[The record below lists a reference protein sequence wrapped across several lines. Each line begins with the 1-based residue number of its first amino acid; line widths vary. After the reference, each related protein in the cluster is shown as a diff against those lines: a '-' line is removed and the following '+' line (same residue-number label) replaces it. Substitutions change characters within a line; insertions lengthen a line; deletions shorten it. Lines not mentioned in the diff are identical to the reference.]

1 MHYVRPNV
9 QLHVSNLDLHISA
22 RGSFNQWSG
31 FARSVSLSYSAFCNR
46 EIRTRQRHSTSCRE
60 CRRRKQKCNQAK
72 NTACNNCARRFPPV
86 PCIYD
91 NSIKV
96 LSQYRESI
104 VDLTV
109 IETKIEESESE
120 GAESSSIPEFGSP
133 LEQISQDL
141 PPRTQSLTCR
151 TRSAGFDHD
160 PLMFATPA
168 TCGLQDEEPSDQDVV
183 PTIPRG
189 QHCSGSNKLEIK
201 LHSDGVVSN
210 PLELLP
216 IASTRKNHQ
225 LFQFFVQILSPFIS
239 SIDGE
244 NPHGAFRSQWLSFMM
259 QSPIAAHVAIVSA
272 THYQAVVSNV
282 DVDNSVDATSS
293 KGALITLINEHIS
306 GPGNGVSD
314 DSIAAVMS
322 LASNE
327 SIYSDRRS
335 TMAHMR
341 GLRDMVNTRGGLN
354 NINFGLLRKMILRTD
369 YQIAS
374 TYECE
379 VLLDSIG
386 ENESNPSVGSF
397 PLELSSPILY
407 ALISFVDTISILHIN
422 VETAKILDDARSMTI
437 AALALSSSTS
447 SLTLKEEVLMDIHNI
462 IQRLASLPTGN
473 PTSPGDFLYQACRM
487 TAMIYSSAI
496 INRTP
501 LSMAC
506 TPEILQELWAIMW
519 QVPSLRWKQ
528 VPGIFLWILLVIGP
542 FSRDKSQGKYIKA
555 LTQAA
560 IMAITLV
567 DEDTVTVT
575 LRRFL
580 AVQRWLGGNF
590 RDMDL
595 PIRESYPS
603 GIPRNGHPN

>member
-1 MHYVRPNV
+1 MVFPSQVSQGTMIVR
-9 QLHVSNLDLHISA
+9 NLD
-22 RGSFNQWSG
+22 G
-31 FARSVSLSYSAFCNR
+31 
-46 EIRTRQRHSTSCRE
+46 
-60 CRRRKQKCNQAK
+60 
-72 NTACNNCARRFPPV
+72 NTACIMFDQMFNCITERSGLGNDTRRRAE
-86 PCIYD
+86 
-91 NSIKV
+91 SAEGESKRV

-141 PPRTQSLTCR
+141 PPGTQSLTCR

-160 PLMFATPA
+160 PLMFATPD

-293 KGALITLINEHIS
+293 KGTLITLINEHIS

-327 SIYSDRRS
+327 VINLPDIPERKLIYSVDIFRPKKHNGSHARS
-335 TMAHMR
+335 SRH
-341 GLRDMVNTRGGLN
+341 GQHEG
-354 NINFGLLRKMILRTD
+354 RTQQ
-369 YQIAS
+369 YQFWAASENDFEIAS

-397 PLELSSPILY
+397 PLELSSPILH

-580 AVQRWLGGNF
+580 AVQRWLGGSF

-595 PIRESYPS
+595 PIRESYA
-603 GIPRNGHPN
+603 